1 MLELQS
7 SLDALLDKYSID
19 DGTLDFHGVHG
30 FLTAMTIC
38 PLDVGQQEVFAA
50 IFDGDVSIPKADAE
64 QLDQYLALV
73 LTDIDRGFNDEDEGF
88 TLSCEDELDT
98 HDDDSL
104 TNWSIGFM
112 VAHFMDEDRW
122 FARDEQEVCEL
133 LLPIMLA
140 SGLFDDEKEFKDI
153 RRDARLT
160 EDMCSQIP
168 EVLMELYLMF
178 NSPEEKKPA
187 PQGNKKRR

>member
-1 MLELQS
+1 MLDLQS

-38 PLDVGQQEVFAA
+38 PVDAGQQEVFAA
-50 IFDGDVSIPKADAE
+50 IFDGDISIPEADAE
-64 QLDQYLALV
+64 RLDQYLALI

-88 TLSCEDELDT
+88 TLSCEADLDS
-98 HDDDSL
+98 HNDDPL
-104 TNWSIGFM
+104 TNWCIGFM
-112 VAHFMDEDRW
+112 VAHFMDEKRW
-122 FARDEQEVCEL
+122 FAPNEQEVCEL

-140 SGLFDDEKEFKDI
+140 SGLFDDEQVFKDI
-153 RRDARLT
+153 RKDTQLT

-178 NSPEEKKPA
+178 NSPEEKKTA
-187 PQGNKKRR
+187 PQGKKRR

>member
-7 SLDALLDKYSID
+7 SLDALLDKHSID

-38 PLDVGQQEVFAA
+38 PLEVGQKEVFAA
-50 IFDGDVSIPKADAE
+50 IFDGDVTVPEADSE
-64 QLDQYLALV
+64 RLDQYLALI

-88 TLSCEDELDT
+88 TLSCEGELDT

-104 TNWSIGFM
+104 TNWCIGFM

-122 FARDEQEVCEL
+122 FIRDEQEVCEL

-140 SGLFDDEKEFKDI
+140 SGLFDDEEEFKEI
-153 RRDARLT
+153 RKDSKLT

-187 PQGNKKRR
+187 PQGKKRR